1 MMKMQVGQFILRNSI
16 LHKIDARA
24 KLISLILL
32 IVAITLTTNIVGYLV
47 VFSILIIACA
57 FSKLSVKEAILPLSK
72 LWLFFFIIFLMN
84 ALFFQ
89 SENAIFSWWIF
100 SLTVGGIIQGF
111 NVVLHVA
118 LIMVLCNVFMCTTS
132 PVEITGAIEFLIS
145 PLSLVKI
152 PVEDI
157 AMILGVA
164 LQFIPTLMR
173 EADTIKKA
181 QIARG
186 ARFESKKLLERA
198 KSYFPLIIPIFI
210 SAFRRA
216 EELSLA
222 MEARGYRKS
231 EAKTK
236 RKSAHMRCKDYG
248 AILASLAVF
257 CGLMYIY

>member
-1 MMKMQVGQFILRNSI
+1 M
-16 LHKIDARA
+16 
-24 KLISLILL
+24 
-32 IVAITLTTNIVGYLV
+32 
-47 VFSILIIACA
+47 
-57 FSKLSVKEAILPLSK
+57 
-72 LWLFFFIIFLMN
+72 
-84 ALFFQ
+84 
-89 SENAIFSWWIF
+89 
-100 SLTVGGIIQGF
+100 
-111 NVVLHVA
+111 HVA

-132 PVEITGAIEFLIS
+132 PIEITGAIEFLIS
-145 PLSLVKI
+145 PLSLVKV

-164 LQFIPTLMR
+164 LQFIPTLKR

-186 ARFESKKLLERA
+186 ARFESRKLLERA

-236 RKSAHMRCKDYG
+236 RKCAHMRCKDYG